1 MDGEALLRAMASG
14 QMDKVA
20 SALPP
25 EFKNEV
31 DKLNKLSDTGDV
43 SGILEMARK
52 ALDRTVQ
59 ILKEEETKK

>member
-1 MDGEALLRAMASG
+1 
-14 QMDKVA
+14 MDKVA

>member
-1 MDGEALLRAMASG
+1 
-14 QMDKVA
+14 MDKVA
-20 SALPP
+20 SELPL

-31 DKLNKLSDTGDV
+31 DKLNELSDTGDV